1 MAQTPHYQPAYQGTP
16 FRRQSFHHP
25 RTSLGAAGHWIRE
38 AGILAPLVISEFVK
52 DPGKQWRYIR
62 IASVA
67 TALLSEGMWTA
78 KVHREREA
86 AREREAMCHSPG

>member
-1 MAQTPHYQPAYQGTP
+1 MAYGSHHQAAPLRQAYHKPH
-16 FRRQSFHHP
+16 S
-25 RTSLGAAGHWIRE
+25 SLGAAGHWIRE
-38 AGILAPLVISEFVK
+38 AGILAPLIISEFVK

-86 AREREAMCHSPG
+86 AREREDMCQSRG